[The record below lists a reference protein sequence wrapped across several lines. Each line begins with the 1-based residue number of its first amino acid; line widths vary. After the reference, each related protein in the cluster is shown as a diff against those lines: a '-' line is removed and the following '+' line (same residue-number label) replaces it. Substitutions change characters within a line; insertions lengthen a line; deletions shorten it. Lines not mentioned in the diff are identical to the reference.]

1 MNAHNM
7 KELSSSRR
15 FWNEYI
21 KVYRLKIIISI
32 LLIAVVAISSSFYP
46 LTINWSFKLIE
57 EGNGKYL
64 FIVMLIV
71 PFIALLRGLSNYLQ
85 ILLVNKTALNIVGD
99 LQKKIYE
106 KIIQSNIEIIE
117 DNGAGN
123 LISRLSNDTTLI
135 LQALERLMNSLLKD
149 GLTALVLLITM
160 IYLDWKLAIVIC
172 LLLPVVALPIYKIG
186 KKVNNISKG
195 AQIQI
200 GKFTNLLNQSFQNIQ
215 TIKSFQLENRE
226 IQNTNQE
233 IEKRIFNLY
242 KLTKY
247 RAIMS
252 PIIEVLAGIFI
263 GLLLTFAG
271 YQILEGNSTL
281 GQLTAFIT
289 ALLMISDPIRRIS
302 TLNSVYQE
310 GLAAVERVYVL
321 YSNCNIIEDKPDSLN
336 FPVDYNLLKFE
347 NISFK
352 YKADQRNVLNNITF
366 AIKEGT
372 RNYIIGESGAGK
384 STIFK
389 LLIRLHE
396 AKSGEIKFGDT
407 EIQDIQIKSLRSC
420 VSVVSQN
427 TFIFNDT
434 LKNNIN
440 LEKNESSENIDF
452 EKLMDDLNINNF
464 ADKLQNKYDTKI
476 GIDGISLSGGE
487 LQRLAIARAIYKNA
501 PLLLLDEAT
510 NSLDS
515 INEIEINKTLDK
527 YFKDK
532 TVIIIAHKLE
542 TIKDADNIIVL
553 KDGNMVGAG
562 KYEDLQKENKYF
574 QDLINSSFLK

>member
-476 GIDGISLSGGE
+476 CIDGISLSGGE

-532 TVIIIAHKLE
+532 TVLIIAHKLE

>member
-310 GLAAVERVYVL
+310 GLAAVERVYGL

-366 AIKEGT
+366 TIKEGT

-532 TVIIIAHKLE
+532 TVLIIAHKLE

>member
-21 KVYRLKIIISI
+21 KAYRLKIIISI

-149 GLTALVLLITM
+149 GLTALALLITM

-532 TVIIIAHKLE
+532 TVLIIAHKLE

>member
-1 MNAHNM
+1 MNAYNM

-57 EGNGKYL
+57 EGNGKFL
-64 FIVMLIV
+64 FIVVLIV

-106 KIIQSNIEIIE
+106 KIIQSNIETIE

-135 LQALERLMNSLLKD
+135 LEALERLMNSLLKD
-149 GLTALVLLITM
+149 GLTGLVLLITM
-160 IYLDWKLAIVIC
+160 IYLDWKLAIIIC
-172 LLLPVVALPIYKIG
+172 LLLPIIALPIYKIG
-186 KKVNNISKG
+186 KKVNSISKG

-200 GKFTNLLNQSFQNIQ
+200 GKFTNLLNQSFHNIH

-233 IEKRIFNLY
+233 IERRIFNLY

-271 YQILEGNSTL
+271 YQILEGNSSL

-310 GLAAVERVYVL
+310 GLAAVDRVYGL
-321 YSNCNIIEDKPDSLN
+321 YSNCNIIADKPDSVV
-336 FPVDYNLLKFE
+336 FPIDYDLLRFE
-347 NISFK
+347 NVSFK
-352 YKADQRNVLNNITF
+352 YKSDQRSVLNNITF
-366 AIKEGT
+366 TIKEGT

-396 AKSGEIKFGDT
+396 AKSGDIKFGNTDI
-407 EIQDIQIKSLRSC
+407 EDIQIKSLRSC
-420 VSVVSQN
+420 VSIVSQN

-440 LEKNESSENIDF
+440 LNQNASSENIDF
-452 EKLMDDLNINNF
+452 HKLMDDLNINNF
-464 ADKLQNKYDTKI
+464 ADKLPNKYDTKI

-527 YFKDK
+527 YFTDK
-532 TVIIIAHKLE
+532 TVLIIAHKLE

-562 KYEDLQKENKYF
+562 KYEDLEENNEYF

>member
-172 LLLPVVALPIYKIG
+172 LLLPVIALPIYKIG

-310 GLAAVERVYVL
+310 GLAAVERVYGL

-336 FPVDYNLLKFE
+336 FPIDYNLLKFE

-352 YKADQRNVLNNITF
+352 YKSDQRNVLNNITF
-366 AIKEGT
+366 TIKEGT

-440 LEKNESSENIDF
+440 LKKNESSENIDF

-532 TVIIIAHKLE
+532 TVLIIAHKLE

>member
-1 MNAHNM
+1 MNAYNM

-57 EGNGKYL
+57 NGNGEYL

-71 PFIALLRGLSNYLQ
+71 PIIALIRGLSNYIQ
-85 ILLVNKTALNIVGD
+85 ILLVNKTALKIVGD
-99 LQKKIYE
+99 FQKKIYE
-106 KIIQSNIEIIE
+106 KIIKSNIEIIE

-135 LQALERLMNSLLKD
+135 LQALESLLNRLLKD

-160 IYLDWKLAIVIC
+160 IYLDWKLAIIIC
-172 LLLPVVALPIYKIG
+172 FLVPFVAFPIYKIG

-200 GKFTNLLNQSFQNIQ
+200 GQFTNLLNQSFQNIQ

-226 IQNTNQE
+226 IQHADQE
-233 IEKRIFNLY
+233 IERRINNLY
-242 KLTKY
+242 RLRKY
-247 RAIMS
+247 RAIMN

-263 GLLLTFAG
+263 GLLLAFAG
-271 YQILEGNSTL
+271 YQILEGNSSL

-302 TLNSVYQE
+302 TLNSIYQE
-310 GLAAVERVYVL
+310 GLAAVERAYGL
-321 YSNCNIIEDKPDSLN
+321 YNDCNIIEDKPNSVN
-336 FPVDYNLLKFE
+336 FPIDYNLLKFE
-347 NISFK
+347 NVSFK
-352 YKADQRNVLNNITF
+352 YKSDQRNVLNNITF
-366 AIKEGT
+366 AIKGGT

-420 VSVVSQN
+420 ISVVTQN

-440 LEKNESSENIDF
+440 LKKNESSENIDF

>member
-1 MNAHNM
+1 MNAYNM

-57 EGNGKYL
+57 NGNGEYL

-71 PFIALLRGLSNYLQ
+71 PIIALIRGLSNYIQ
-85 ILLVNKTALNIVGD
+85 ILLVNKTALKIVGD
-99 LQKKIYE
+99 FQKKIYE
-106 KIIQSNIEIIE
+106 KIIKSNIEIIE

-135 LQALERLMNSLLKD
+135 LQALESLLNRLLKD

-172 LLLPVVALPIYKIG
+172 FLVPFVAFPIYKIG

-200 GKFTNLLNQSFQNIQ
+200 GQFTNLLNQSFQNIQ

-226 IQNTNQE
+226 IQHADQE
-233 IEKRIFNLY
+233 IERRINNLY
-242 KLTKY
+242 RLRKY
-247 RAIMS
+247 RAIMN

-263 GLLLTFAG
+263 GLLLAFAG
-271 YQILEGNSTL
+271 YQILEGNSSL

-302 TLNSVYQE
+302 TLNSIYQE
-310 GLAAVERVYVL
+310 GLAAVERAYGL
-321 YSNCNIIEDKPDSLN
+321 YNDCNIIEDKPNSVN
-336 FPVDYNLLKFE
+336 FPIDYNLLKFE

-352 YKADQRNVLNNITF
+352 YKSDQRNILNNITF

-420 VSVVSQN
+420 ISVVTQN

-440 LEKNESSENIDF
+440 LKKNESSENIDF

-574 QDLINSSFLK
+574 QDLVNSSFLV

>member
-149 GLTALVLLITM
+149 GLTALALLVTM

-302 TLNSVYQE
+302 TLNSIYQE
-310 GLAAVERVYVL
+310 GLAAVERVYGL

-336 FPVDYNLLKFE
+336 FPVDYNQLKFE

-532 TVIIIAHKLE
+532 TVLIIAHKLE

>member
-1 MNAHNM
+1 MNASNM
-7 KELSSSRR
+7 KEQNSSRR

-21 KVYRLKIIISI
+21 KVYRFRIMLSI
-32 LLIAVVAISSSFYP
+32 LLIAVVAISSSLYP
-46 LTINWSFKLIE
+46 LTINWSFQLIE
-57 EGNGKYL
+57 DGNGKYL
-64 FIVMLIV
+64 FIVMIIV
-71 PFIALLRGLSNYLQ
+71 PIIALIRGLSNYLQ
-85 ILLVNKTALNIVGD
+85 ILLVNKTALNIIGD
-99 LQKKIYE
+99 LQKKLYAM
-106 KIIQSNIEIIE
+106 IIRSNIEIIE

-135 LQALERLMNSLLKD
+135 LQALERLMDSLVKD
-149 GLTALVLLITM
+149 GLTAIVLLITM

-172 LLLPVVALPIYKIG
+172 FLLPFVAIPIYKIG
-186 KKVNNISKG
+186 KKVNSISRG
-195 AQIQI
+195 AQLQI
-200 GKFTNLLNQSFQNIQ
+200 GQFTNLLNQSFQNIQ

-226 IQNTNQE
+226 IQYTNKE
-233 IEKRIFNLY
+233 IQTRILNLFR
-242 KLTKY
+242 LTKY
-247 RAIMS
+247 RAIMN
-252 PIIEVLAGIFI
+252 PIIEILAGIFI

-289 ALLMISDPIRRIS
+289 ALLMISDPIRKIS

-310 GLAAVERVYVL
+310 GLAAVDRVYELYGDCDVL
-321 YSNCNIIEDKPDSLN
+321 EDKPDAVN
-336 FPVDYNLLKFE
+336 FPTEYNLLTFE
-347 NISFK
+347 NVSFR
-352 YKADQRNVLNNITF
+352 YKSDQRDVLNKITF
-366 AIKEGT
+366 TIKEGT

-389 LLIRLHE
+389 LLIRLNE
-396 AKSGEIKFGDT
+396 AKSGNIKFGNTDI
-407 EIQDIQIKSLRSC
+407 EDIQIKSLRSC
-420 VSVVSQN
+420 ISFVSQN

-440 LEKNESSENIDF
+440 LQHNENSETIDF
-452 EKLMDDLNINNF
+452 NKLMDDLNINNF
-464 ADKLQNKYDTKI
+464 VDKLSDKYNTKI

-487 LQRLAIARAIYKNA
+487 LQRLAIARAIYKDA

-515 INEIEINKTLDK
+515 INEIEINKTLDR

-532 TVIIIAHKLE
+532 TVLIIAHKLE

-553 KDGNMVGAG
+553 KDGNVVGTG
-562 KYEDLQKENKYF
+562 KYEYLKNENKYF
-574 QDLINSSFLK
+574 QDLINSPILK

>member
-1 MNAHNM
+1 M

-15 FWNEYI
+15 FWDEYI
-21 KVYRLKIIISI
+21 KTYRIQIIISI
-32 LLIAVVAISSSFYP
+32 LLITVVAISSSFYP

-57 EGNGKYL
+57 NGDGKYL
-64 FIVMLIV
+64 FIVMIIV
-71 PFIALLRGLSNYLQ
+71 PIIALIRGLSNYLQ

-99 LQKKIYE
+99 LQKKLYG
-106 KIIQSNIEIIE
+106 KIIQSNVEIIE

-149 GLTALVLLITM
+149 GLTAVVLLITM

-172 LLLPVVALPIYKIG
+172 FLVPVIAFPIYKIG

-200 GKFTNLLNQSFQNIQ
+200 GQFTNLLNQSFHNIQ

-226 IQNTNQE
+226 TQNANQE
-233 IEKRIFNLY
+233 IDRRIFNLF

-247 RAIMS
+247 RAIMG

-271 YQILEGNSTL
+271 YQILEGNSSL

-310 GLAAVERVYVL
+310 GLAAVERAYGL
-321 YSNCNIIEDKPDSLN
+321 YSDCNIIEDNTNSVN
-336 FPVDYNLLKFE
+336 FPKDYKLLKFD
-347 NISFK
+347 NVSFK
-352 YKADQRNVLNNITF
+352 YKSDQRNVLNDITF
-366 AIKEGT
+366 TIKEGT

-396 AKSGEIKFGDT
+396 ANYGDIKFGQVNI
-407 EIQDIQIKSLRSC
+407 EDIKIKSLRS
-420 VSVVSQN
+420 SISIVSQN

-440 LEKNESSENIDF
+440 LEQNESSKNVDF
-452 EKLMDDLNINNF
+452 DKLMDDLNINNF
-464 ADKLQNKYDTKI
+464 VDKLPNKYNTKI

-527 YFKDK
+527 YFVDK
-532 TVIIIAHKLE
+532 TVLIIAHKLA

-553 KDGNMVGAG
+553 KDGNVVGAG
-562 KYEDLQKENKYF
+562 KYSDLQEKNKYF
-574 QDLINSSFLK
+574 QNLINSSFLK

>member
-1 MNAHNM
+1 MNAYNM

-57 EGNGKYL
+57 EGNGKFL
-64 FIVMLIV
+64 FIVVLIV

-106 KIIQSNIEIIE
+106 KIIQSNIETIE

-135 LQALERLMNSLLKD
+135 LEALERLMNSLLKD
-149 GLTALVLLITM
+149 GLTGLVLLITM
-160 IYLDWKLAIVIC
+160 IYLDWKLAIIIC
-172 LLLPVVALPIYKIG
+172 LLLPIIALPIYKIG
-186 KKVNNISKG
+186 KKVNSISKG

-200 GKFTNLLNQSFQNIQ
+200 GKFTNLLNQSFHNIQ

-233 IEKRIFNLY
+233 IERRIFNLY

-271 YQILEGNSTL
+271 YQILEGNSSL

-310 GLAAVERVYVL
+310 GLAAVDRVYVL
-321 YSNCNIIEDKPDSLN
+321 YSNCNIIADKPDSVV
-336 FPVDYNLLKFE
+336 FPIDYDLLRFE
-347 NISFK
+347 NVSFK
-352 YKADQRNVLNNITF
+352 YKSDQRSVLNNITF
-366 AIKEGT
+366 TIKEGT

-396 AKSGEIKFGDT
+396 AKSGDIKFGDT
-407 EIQDIQIKSLRSC
+407 DIEDIQIKSLRSC
-420 VSVVSQN
+420 VSIVSQN

-440 LEKNESSENIDF
+440 LNQNASFENIDF
-452 EKLMDDLNINNF
+452 HKLMDDLNINNF
-464 ADKLQNKYDTKI
+464 ADKLPNKYDTKI

-527 YFKDK
+527 YFTDK
-532 TVIIIAHKLE
+532 TVLIIAHKLE

-562 KYEDLQKENKYF
+562 KYEDLEENNEYF

>member
-1 MNAHNM
+1 M
-7 KELSSSRR
+7 KERNSSRR

-21 KVYRLKIIISI
+21 KIYRFRITVSI

-57 EGNGKYL
+57 DGNGKYL

-71 PFIALLRGLSNYLQ
+71 PLIALIRGLSNYLQ
-85 ILLVNKTALNIVGD
+85 ILLVNKTALSIVGD
-99 LQKKIYE
+99 LQKTLYA

-135 LQALERLMNSLLKD
+135 LQALERLMNSLVKD
-149 GLTALVLLITM
+149 GLTAIVLLITM

-172 LLLPVVALPIYKIG
+172 FLLPLVAIPIYKIG
-186 KKVNNISKG
+186 KKVNSISRG
-195 AQIQI
+195 AQVQI

-215 TIKSFQLENRE
+215 TIKSFQLESRE
-226 IQNTNQE
+226 INYTNQE
-233 IEKRIFNLY
+233 IETRILNLFR
-242 KLTKY
+242 LTKY
-247 RAIMS
+247 RAIMG

-263 GLLLTFAG
+263 GILLTFAG

-310 GLAAVERVYVL
+310 GLAAVDRVYDL
-321 YSNCNIIEDKPDSLN
+321 YSNCDFIEDKYDAVK
-336 FPVDYNLLKFE
+336 FPNEYNLLKFE
-347 NISFK
+347 NITFK
-352 YKADQRNVLNNITF
+352 YKSDQRDVLNNITF

-384 STIFK
+384 STVFK
-389 LLIRLHE
+389 LLTRLHE
-396 AKSGEIKFGDT
+396 AKSGNIKFG
-407 EIQDIQIKSLRSC
+407 EIDISDIQLKSLRSQI
-420 VSVVSQN
+420 SIVSQN

-440 LEKNESSENIDF
+440 LQPNKSSKNIDF
-452 EKLMDDLNINNF
+452 DKLMDDLNITNF
-464 ADKLQNKYDTKI
+464 VDKLSDKYNTKI

-487 LQRLAIARAIYKNA
+487 LQRLAIARSIYKDA

-532 TVIIIAHKLE
+532 TVLIIAHKLE
-542 TIKDADNIIVL
+542 TIKNADNIIIL
-553 KDGNMVGAG
+553 KDGNVVGTG
-562 KYEDLQKENKYF
+562 KYEHLKKDNKYF
-574 QDLINSSFLK
+574 QDLINSTLK

>member
-1 MNAHNM
+1 MNAYNM

-57 EGNGKYL
+57 NGNGEYL

-71 PFIALLRGLSNYLQ
+71 PIIALIRGLSNYIQ
-85 ILLVNKTALNIVGD
+85 ILLVNKTALKIVGD
-99 LQKKIYE
+99 FQKKIYE
-106 KIIQSNIEIIE
+106 KIIKSNIEIIE

-135 LQALERLMNSLLKD
+135 LQALESLLNRLLKD

-172 LLLPVVALPIYKIG
+172 FLVPFIAFPIYKIG

-200 GKFTNLLNQSFQNIQ
+200 GQFTNLLNQSFQNIQ

-226 IQNTNQE
+226 IQHADQE
-233 IEKRIFNLY
+233 IERRINNLY
-242 KLTKY
+242 RLRKY
-247 RAIMS
+247 RAIMN

-263 GLLLTFAG
+263 GLLLAFAG
-271 YQILEGNSTL
+271 YQILEGNSSL

-302 TLNSVYQE
+302 TLNSIYQE
-310 GLAAVERVYVL
+310 GLAAVERAYGL
-321 YSNCNIIEDKPDSLN
+321 YNDCNIIEDKPNSVN
-336 FPVDYNLLKFE
+336 FPIDYNLLKFE
-347 NISFK
+347 NVSFK
-352 YKADQRNVLNNITF
+352 YKSDQRNVLNNITF
-366 AIKEGT
+366 AIKGGT

-420 VSVVSQN
+420 ISVVTQN

-440 LEKNESSENIDF
+440 LKKNESSENIDF

-574 QDLINSSFLK
+574 QDLVNSSFLV

>member
-1 MNAHNM
+1 MNAFNM

-21 KVYRLKIIISI
+21 KAYKTKIIISI
-32 LLIAVVAISSSFYP
+32 LLISVVAISSSFYP

-57 EGNGKYL
+57 NGNGKYL
-64 FIVMLIV
+64 FIVMIIV
-71 PFIALLRGLSNYLQ
+71 PIIALIRGLSNYLQ

-99 LQKKIYE
+99 LQKKLYE
-106 KIIQSNIEIIE
+106 KIIKSNIEIIE

-135 LQALERLMNSLLKD
+135 LQALENLLNRLLKD

-160 IYLDWKLAIVIC
+160 IYLDWKLAIAIC
-172 LLLPVVALPIYKIG
+172 FLVPFIAFPIYKIG

-200 GKFTNLLNQSFQNIQ
+200 GQFTNLLNQSFQNIQ

-226 IQNTNQE
+226 IKNTNQE

-242 KLTKY
+242 KLRKY
-247 RAIMS
+247 RAIMN

-263 GLLLTFAG
+263 GLLLAFAG
-271 YQILEGNSTL
+271 YQILEGNSSL

-289 ALLMISDPIRRIS
+289 ALLMISDPVRRIS
-302 TLNSVYQE
+302 TLNSIYQE
-310 GLAAVERVYVL
+310 GLAAVERVYSL
-321 YSNCNIIEDKPDSLN
+321 YSDCNIIEDNSSSVN
-336 FPVDYNLLKFE
+336 FPNNYNLILFD
-347 NISFK
+347 NVSFK
-352 YKADQRNVLNNITF
+352 YKQDQHNVLNNITF
-366 AIKEGT
+366 TLKEGT

-389 LLIRLHE
+389 LLIRLHDV
-396 AKSGEIKFGDT
+396 KNGDIKFGKT
-407 EIQDIQIKSLRSC
+407 DIDDIKIKSLRS
-420 VSVVSQN
+420 SISIVSQN
-427 TFIFNDT
+427 TFIFNDS

-440 LEKNESSENIDF
+440 LEQNESAENIDF
-452 EKLMDDLNINNF
+452 DELMDDLNINNF
-464 ADKLQNKYDTKI
+464 VDKLPNKYNTKI

-527 YFKDK
+527 YFTDK
-532 TVIIIAHKLE
+532 TVLIIAHKLE

-553 KDGNMVGAG
+553 KEGNVVGSG
-562 KYEDLQKENKYF
+562 KYSDLQEKNKYF

>member
-1 MNAHNM
+1 MNAYNM

-57 EGNGKYL
+57 NGNGEYL

-71 PFIALLRGLSNYLQ
+71 PIIALIRGLSNYIQ
-85 ILLVNKTALNIVGD
+85 ILLVNKTALKIVGD
-99 LQKKIYE
+99 FQKKIYE
-106 KIIQSNIEIIE
+106 KIIKSNIEIIE

-135 LQALERLMNSLLKD
+135 LQALESLLNRLLKD

-160 IYLDWKLAIVIC
+160 IYLDWKLAIIIC
-172 LLLPVVALPIYKIG
+172 FLVPFVAFPIYKIG

-200 GKFTNLLNQSFQNIQ
+200 GQFTNLLNQSFQNIQ

-226 IQNTNQE
+226 IQHADQE
-233 IEKRIFNLY
+233 IERRINNLY
-242 KLTKY
+242 RLRKY
-247 RAIMS
+247 RAIMN

-263 GLLLTFAG
+263 GLLLAFAG
-271 YQILEGNSTL
+271 YQILEGNSSL

-302 TLNSVYQE
+302 TLNSIYQE
-310 GLAAVERVYVL
+310 GLAAVERAYGL
-321 YSNCNIIEDKPDSLN
+321 YNDCNIIEDKPNSVN
-336 FPVDYNLLKFE
+336 FPIDYNLLKFE
-347 NISFK
+347 NVSFK
-352 YKADQRNVLNNITF
+352 YKSDQRNVLNNITF
-366 AIKEGT
+366 AIKGGT

-420 VSVVSQN
+420 ISVVTQN

-440 LEKNESSENIDF
+440 LKKNESSENIDF

-532 TVIIIAHKLE
+532 TVLIIAHKLE

>member
-1 MNAHNM
+1 MNASNM
-7 KELSSSRR
+7 LHRSTSRR
-15 FWNEYI
+15 FWDEYI
-21 KVYRLKIIISI
+21 KVYKSRIALSI
-32 LLIAVVAISSSFYP
+32 LLIAIVAISSSFYP
-46 LTINWSFKLIE
+46 LTINWSFNLIE
-57 EGNGKYL
+57 SGNGKYL
-64 FIVMLIV
+64 YLVMVII
-71 PFIALLRGLSNYLQ
+71 PFIALIKGLSNYIQ

-99 LQKKIYE
+99 LQKKLYAKVIN
-106 KIIQSNIEIIE
+106 SNIEIIE

-135 LQALERLMNSLLKD
+135 LQALEKIMDSLIKD
-149 GLTALVLLITM
+149 GLTAFVLLITM
-160 IYLDWKLAIVIC
+160 IYLDWKLAIAIFC
-172 LLLPVVALPIYKIG
+172 LLPLIAVPVYKIG
-186 KKVNNISKG
+186 QKVNNISKG
-195 AQIQI
+195 AQVQI
-200 GKFTNLLNQSFQNIQ
+200 GQFTNLLNQSFQNIQ
-215 TIKSFQLENRE
+215 TIKSFQLEDRE
-226 IQNTNQE
+226 INYTNHE
-233 IEKRIFNLY
+233 IEKRILNLF

-247 RAIMS
+247 RTIMG
-252 PIIEVLAGIFI
+252 PIIEILAGLSI
-263 GLLLTFAG
+263 GVLLTFAG
-271 YQILEGNSTL
+271 YQILEGNSSL

-289 ALLMISDPIRRIS
+289 ALLMISDPIRKIS

-310 GLAAVERVYVL
+310 GLAAVDRIYDL
-321 YSNCNIIEDKPDSLN
+321 YNNCILIEDKVGSTI
-336 FPVDYNLLKFE
+336 FPTEYSHLKFE
-347 NISFK
+347 DVSFK
-352 YKADQRNVLNNITF
+352 YKSDQRNVLNNINF
-366 AIKEGT
+366 SIKEGT

-396 AKSGEIKFGDT
+396 ATSGDIKFGDT
-407 EIQDIQIKSLRSC
+407 GIEDIQIKSLRSC

-440 LEKNESSENIDF
+440 LKKNESSENIDF

-532 TVIIIAHKLE
+532 TVLIIAHKLE

>member
-1 MNAHNM
+1 MNASNM
-7 KELSSSRR
+7 KERNSSRR

-21 KVYRLKIIISI
+21 KIYRFRITVSI

-57 EGNGKYL
+57 DGNGKYL

-71 PFIALLRGLSNYLQ
+71 PLIALIRGLSNYLQ
-85 ILLVNKTALNIVGD
+85 ILLVNKTALSIVGD
-99 LQKKIYE
+99 LQKTLYA

-135 LQALERLMNSLLKD
+135 LQALERLMNSLVKD
-149 GLTALVLLITM
+149 GLTAIVLLITM

-172 LLLPVVALPIYKIG
+172 FLLPLVAIPIYKIG
-186 KKVNNISKG
+186 KKVNSISKG
-195 AQIQI
+195 AQVQI

-215 TIKSFQLENRE
+215 TIKSFQLESRE
-226 IQNTNQE
+226 INYTNQE
-233 IEKRIFNLY
+233 IEIRILNLFR
-242 KLTKY
+242 LTKY
-247 RAIMS
+247 RAIMG

-263 GLLLTFAG
+263 GILLTFAG

-310 GLAAVERVYVL
+310 GLAAVDRVYDL
-321 YSNCNIIEDKPDSLN
+321 YSNCDFIEDKSDAVK
-336 FPVDYNLLKFE
+336 FPSEYNILKFE

-352 YKADQRNVLNNITF
+352 YKSDQRDVLNNITF

-384 STIFK
+384 STVFK
-389 LLIRLHE
+389 LLTRLHE
-396 AKSGEIKFGDT
+396 VKSGNIKFG
-407 EIQDIQIKSLRSC
+407 EIDISDIQLKSLRSQI
-420 VSVVSQN
+420 SIVSQN

-440 LEKNESSENIDF
+440 LQPNKSSKNIDF
-452 EKLMDDLNINNF
+452 DKLMDDLNITNF
-464 ADKLQNKYDTKI
+464 VDKLSDKYNTKI

-487 LQRLAIARAIYKNA
+487 LQRLAIARSIYKDA

-532 TVIIIAHKLE
+532 TVLIIAHKLE
-542 TIKDADNIIVL
+542 TIKNADNIIIL
-553 KDGNMVGAG
+553 KDGNVVGAG
-562 KYEDLQKENKYF
+562 KYEHLKKDNKYF
-574 QDLINSSFLK
+574 QDLINSTLK

>member
-233 IEKRIFNLY
+233 IEKRIYNLY

-310 GLAAVERVYVL
+310 GLAAVERVYGL

-352 YKADQRNVLNNITF
+352 YKSDQRNVLNNITF

-532 TVIIIAHKLE
+532 TVLIIAHKLE

>member
-310 GLAAVERVYVL
+310 GLAAVERVYGL

-440 LEKNESSENIDF
+440 LKKNESSENIDF

-532 TVIIIAHKLE
+532 TVLIIAHKLE

>member
-1 MNAHNM
+1 MNAYNM

-57 EGNGKYL
+57 EGNGKFL
-64 FIVMLIV
+64 FIVVLIV

-106 KIIQSNIEIIE
+106 KIIQSNIETIE

-149 GLTALVLLITM
+149 GLTGLVLLITM
-160 IYLDWKLAIVIC
+160 IYLDWKLAIIIC
-172 LLLPVVALPIYKIG
+172 LLLPIIALPIYKIG
-186 KKVNNISKG
+186 KKVNSISKG

-200 GKFTNLLNQSFQNIQ
+200 GKFTNLLNQSFHNIQ

-233 IEKRIFNLY
+233 IERRIFNLY

-271 YQILEGNSTL
+271 YQILEGNSSL

-310 GLAAVERVYVL
+310 GLAAVDRVYGL
-321 YSNCNIIEDKPDSLN
+321 YSNCNIIADKTDSVV
-336 FPVDYNLLKFE
+336 FPIDYDLLRFE
-347 NISFK
+347 NVSFK
-352 YKADQRNVLNNITF
+352 YKSDQRSVLNNITF
-366 AIKEGT
+366 TIKEGT

-396 AKSGEIKFGDT
+396 AKSGDIKFGDT
-407 EIQDIQIKSLRSC
+407 DIEDIQIKSLRSC
-420 VSVVSQN
+420 VSIVSQN

-440 LEKNESSENIDF
+440 LNQNASSENIDF
-452 EKLMDDLNINNF
+452 HKLMDDLNINNF
-464 ADKLQNKYDTKI
+464 ADKLPNKYDTKI

-527 YFKDK
+527 YFTDK
-532 TVIIIAHKLE
+532 TVLIIAHKLE

-562 KYEDLQKENKYF
+562 KYEDLEENNEYF

>member
-1 MNAHNM
+1 MNAFNM

-21 KVYRLKIIISI
+21 KAYKTKIIISI
-32 LLIAVVAISSSFYP
+32 LLISVVAISSSFYP

-57 EGNGKYL
+57 NGNGKYL
-64 FIVMLIV
+64 FIVMIIV
-71 PFIALLRGLSNYLQ
+71 PIIALIRGLSNYLQ

-99 LQKKIYE
+99 LQKKLYE
-106 KIIQSNIEIIE
+106 KIIKSNIEIIE

-135 LQALERLMNSLLKD
+135 LQALENLLNRLLKD
-149 GLTALVLLITM
+149 GLTAFVLLITM
-160 IYLDWKLAIVIC
+160 IYLDWKLAIAIC
-172 LLLPVVALPIYKIG
+172 FLVPFIAFPIYKIG

-200 GKFTNLLNQSFQNIQ
+200 GQFTNLLNQSFQNIQ

-226 IQNTNQE
+226 IKNTNQE

-242 KLTKY
+242 KLRKY
-247 RAIMS
+247 RAIMN

-263 GLLLTFAG
+263 GLLLAFAG
-271 YQILEGNSTL
+271 YQILEGNSSL

-289 ALLMISDPIRRIS
+289 ALLMISDPVRRIS
-302 TLNSVYQE
+302 TLNSIYQE
-310 GLAAVERVYVL
+310 GLAAVERVYSL
-321 YSNCNIIEDKPDSLN
+321 YSDCNIIEDNSSSVN
-336 FPVDYNLLKFE
+336 FPNNYNLILFD
-347 NISFK
+347 NVSFK
-352 YKADQRNVLNNITF
+352 YKQDQHNVLNNITF
-366 AIKEGT
+366 TLKEGT

-389 LLIRLHE
+389 LLIRLHDV
-396 AKSGEIKFGDT
+396 KNGDIKFGKT
-407 EIQDIQIKSLRSC
+407 DIDDIKIKSLRS
-420 VSVVSQN
+420 SISIVSQN
-427 TFIFNDT
+427 TFIFNDS

-440 LEKNESSENIDF
+440 LEQNEDAENIDF
-452 EKLMDDLNINNF
+452 DELMDDLNINNF
-464 ADKLQNKYDTKI
+464 VDKLPNKYNTKI

-527 YFKDK
+527 YFTDK
-532 TVIIIAHKLE
+532 TVLIIAHKLE

-553 KDGNMVGAG
+553 KEGNVVGSG
-562 KYEDLQKENKYF
+562 KYSDLQEKNKYF

>member
-1 MNAHNM
+1 MNAYNM

-57 EGNGKYL
+57 NGNGEYL

-71 PFIALLRGLSNYLQ
+71 PIIALIRGLSNYIQ
-85 ILLVNKTALNIVGD
+85 ILLVNKTALKIVGD
-99 LQKKIYE
+99 FQKKIYE
-106 KIIQSNIEIIE
+106 KIIKSNIEIIE

-135 LQALERLMNSLLKD
+135 LQALESLLNRLLKD

-172 LLLPVVALPIYKIG
+172 FLVPFIAFPIYKIG

-200 GKFTNLLNQSFQNIQ
+200 GQFTNLLNQSFQNIQ

-226 IQNTNQE
+226 IQHADQE
-233 IEKRIFNLY
+233 IERRINNLY
-242 KLTKY
+242 RLRKY
-247 RAIMS
+247 RAIMN

-263 GLLLTFAG
+263 GLLLAFAG
-271 YQILEGNSTL
+271 YQILEGNSSL

-302 TLNSVYQE
+302 TLNSIYQE
-310 GLAAVERVYVL
+310 GLAAVERAYGL
-321 YSNCNIIEDKPDSLN
+321 YNDCNIIEDKPNSVN
-336 FPVDYNLLKFE
+336 FPIDYNLLKFE
-347 NISFK
+347 NVSFK
-352 YKADQRNVLNNITF
+352 YKSDQRNVLNNITF
-366 AIKEGT
+366 AIKGGT
-372 RNYIIGESGAGK
+372 RNYIIGESCAGK

-420 VSVVSQN
+420 ISVVTQN

-440 LEKNESSENIDF
+440 LKKNESSENIDF

-464 ADKLQNKYDTKI
+464 ADKLQDKYDTKI

-574 QDLINSSFLK
+574 QDLVNSSFLV

>member
-1 MNAHNM
+1 MNAFNM

-21 KVYRLKIIISI
+21 KAYKTKIIISI
-32 LLIAVVAISSSFYP
+32 LLISVVAISSSFYP

-57 EGNGKYL
+57 NGNGKYL
-64 FIVMLIV
+64 FIVMIIV
-71 PFIALLRGLSNYLQ
+71 PIIALIRGLSNYLQ

-99 LQKKIYE
+99 LQKKLYE
-106 KIIQSNIEIIE
+106 KIIKSNIEIIE

-135 LQALERLMNSLLKD
+135 LQALENLLNRLLKD
-149 GLTALVLLITM
+149 GLTAFVLLITM
-160 IYLDWKLAIVIC
+160 IYLDWKLAIAIC
-172 LLLPVVALPIYKIG
+172 FLVPFIAFPIYKIG

-200 GKFTNLLNQSFQNIQ
+200 GQFTNLLNQSFQNIQ

-226 IQNTNQE
+226 IKNTNQE

-242 KLTKY
+242 KLRKY
-247 RAIMS
+247 RAIMN

-263 GLLLTFAG
+263 GLLLAFAG
-271 YQILEGNSTL
+271 YQILEGNSSL

-289 ALLMISDPIRRIS
+289 ALLMISDPVRRIS
-302 TLNSVYQE
+302 TLNSIYQE
-310 GLAAVERVYVL
+310 GLAAVERAYSL
-321 YSNCNIIEDKPDSLN
+321 YSDCNIIEDNSSSVN
-336 FPVDYNLLKFE
+336 FPNNYNLILFD
-347 NISFK
+347 NVSFK
-352 YKADQRNVLNNITF
+352 YKQDQHNVLNNITF
-366 AIKEGT
+366 TLKEGT

-389 LLIRLHE
+389 LLIRLHDV
-396 AKSGEIKFGDT
+396 KNGDIKFGKT
-407 EIQDIQIKSLRSC
+407 DIDDIKIKSLRS
-420 VSVVSQN
+420 SISIVSQN
-427 TFIFNDT
+427 TFIFNDS

-440 LEKNESSENIDF
+440 LEQYESAENIDF
-452 EKLMDDLNINNF
+452 DELMDDLNINNF
-464 ADKLQNKYDTKI
+464 VDKLPNKYNTKI

-527 YFKDK
+527 YFTDK
-532 TVIIIAHKLE
+532 TVLIIAHKLE

-553 KDGNMVGAG
+553 KDGNVVGAG
-562 KYEDLQKENKYF
+562 KYSDLQEKNKYF

>member
-149 GLTALVLLITM
+149 GLTALALLITM

-302 TLNSVYQE
+302 TLNSIYQE
-310 GLAAVERVYVL
+310 GLAAVERVYGL

-440 LEKNESSENIDF
+440 LKKNESSENIDF

-532 TVIIIAHKLE
+532 TVLIIAHKLE

>member
-1 MNAHNM
+1 MLHR
-7 KELSSSRR
+7 STSRR
-15 FWNEYI
+15 FWDEYI
-21 KVYRLKIIISI
+21 KVYKSRIALSI
-32 LLIAVVAISSSFYP
+32 LLIAIVAISSSFYP
-46 LTINWSFKLIE
+46 LTINWSFNLIE
-57 EGNGKYL
+57 SGNGKYL
-64 FIVMLIV
+64 YLVMVII
-71 PFIALLRGLSNYLQ
+71 PFIALIKGLSNYIQ

-99 LQKKIYE
+99 LQKKLYAKVIN
-106 KIIQSNIEIIE
+106 SNIEIIE

-135 LQALERLMNSLLKD
+135 LQALEKIMDSLIKD
-149 GLTALVLLITM
+149 GLTAFVLLITM
-160 IYLDWKLAIVIC
+160 IYLDWKLAIAIFC
-172 LLLPVVALPIYKIG
+172 LLPLIAVPVYKIG
-186 KKVNNISKG
+186 QKVNNISKG
-195 AQIQI
+195 AQVQI
-200 GKFTNLLNQSFQNIQ
+200 GQFTNLLNQSFQNIQ
-215 TIKSFQLENRE
+215 TIKSFQLEDRE
-226 IQNTNQE
+226 INYTNHE
-233 IEKRIFNLY
+233 IEKRILNLF

-247 RAIMS
+247 RTIMG
-252 PIIEVLAGIFI
+252 PIIEILAGLSI
-263 GLLLTFAG
+263 GVLLTFAG
-271 YQILEGNSTL
+271 YQILEGNSSL

-289 ALLMISDPIRRIS
+289 ALLMISDPIRKIS

-310 GLAAVERVYVL
+310 GLAAVDRIYDL
-321 YSNCNIIEDKPDSLN
+321 YNNCILIEDKVGSTI
-336 FPVDYNLLKFE
+336 FPTEYSHLKFE
-347 NISFK
+347 DVSFK
-352 YKADQRNVLNNITF
+352 YKSDQRNVLNNINF
-366 AIKEGT
+366 SIKEGT

-396 AKSGEIKFGDT
+396 ATSGDIKFGDT
-407 EIQDIQIKSLRSC
+407 GIEDIQIKSLRSC

-440 LEKNESSENIDF
+440 LKKNESSENIDF

-532 TVIIIAHKLE
+532 TVLIIAHKLE

>member
-1 MNAHNM
+1 M

-336 FPVDYNLLKFE
+336 FPVDYNLIKFE

-532 TVIIIAHKLE
+532 TVLIIAHKLE

>member
-289 ALLMISDPIRRIS
+289 ALLMISDPIKRIS

-310 GLAAVERVYVL
+310 GLAAVERVYGL

-440 LEKNESSENIDF
+440 LEKNENSENIDF

-532 TVIIIAHKLE
+532 TVLIIAHKLE

>member
-1 MNAHNM
+1 MNARNM
-7 KELSSSRR
+7 RELSSSRR

-172 LLLPVVALPIYKIG
+172 LLLPVIALPVYKIG
-186 KKVNNISKG
+186 KKVNSISKG

-310 GLAAVERVYVL
+310 GLAAVERVYGL

-532 TVIIIAHKLE
+532 TVLIIAHKLE

>member
-160 IYLDWKLAIVIC
+160 IYLDWKLAMVIC
-172 LLLPVVALPIYKIG
+172 LLLPVIALPIYKIG

-310 GLAAVERVYVL
+310 GLAAVERVYGL
-321 YSNCNIIEDKPDSLN
+321 YSNCNIIEDKPNSLN
-336 FPVDYNLLKFE
+336 FPIDYNLLKFE

-352 YKADQRNVLNNITF
+352 YKSDQLNVLNNITF
-366 AIKEGT
+366 TIKEGT

-440 LEKNESSENIDF
+440 LKKNESSENIDF

-532 TVIIIAHKLE
+532 TVLIIAHKLE

>member
-1 MNAHNM
+1 
-7 KELSSSRR
+7 
-15 FWNEYI
+15 
-21 KVYRLKIIISI
+21 
-32 LLIAVVAISSSFYP
+32 
-46 LTINWSFKLIE
+46 
-57 EGNGKYL
+57 
-64 FIVMLIV
+64 
-71 PFIALLRGLSNYLQ
+71 
-85 ILLVNKTALNIVGD
+85 
-99 LQKKIYE
+99 
-106 KIIQSNIEIIE
+106 
-117 DNGAGN
+117 
-123 LISRLSNDTTLI
+123 
-135 LQALERLMNSLLKD
+135 
-149 GLTALVLLITM
+149 M

-242 KLTKY
+242 KLRKY
-247 RAIMS
+247 RAIMN

-352 YKADQRNVLNNITF
+352 YKSDQRNVLNNITF

-407 EIQDIQIKSLRSC
+407 
-420 VSVVSQN
+420 
-427 TFIFNDT
+427 
-434 LKNNIN
+434 
-440 LEKNESSENIDF
+440 
-452 EKLMDDLNINNF
+452 
-464 ADKLQNKYDTKI
+464 
-476 GIDGISLSGGE
+476 
-487 LQRLAIARAIYKNA
+487 
-501 PLLLLDEAT
+501 
-510 NSLDS
+510 
-515 INEIEINKTLDK
+515 
-527 YFKDK
+527 
-532 TVIIIAHKLE
+532 
-542 TIKDADNIIVL
+542 
-553 KDGNMVGAG
+553 
-562 KYEDLQKENKYF
+562 
-574 QDLINSSFLK
+574 

>member
-1 MNAHNM
+1 MNASNM
-7 KELSSSRR
+7 KERNSSRR

-21 KVYRLKIIISI
+21 KIYRFRITVSI

-57 EGNGKYL
+57 DGNGKYL

-71 PFIALLRGLSNYLQ
+71 PLIALIRGLSNYLQ
-85 ILLVNKTALNIVGD
+85 ILLVNKTALSIVGD
-99 LQKKIYE
+99 LQKTLYA

-135 LQALERLMNSLLKD
+135 LQALERLMNSLVKD
-149 GLTALVLLITM
+149 GLTAIVLLITM

-172 LLLPVVALPIYKIG
+172 FLLPLVAIPIYKIG
-186 KKVNNISKG
+186 KKVNSISKG
-195 AQIQI
+195 AQVQI

-215 TIKSFQLENRE
+215 TIKSFQLESRE
-226 IQNTNQE
+226 INYTNQE
-233 IEKRIFNLY
+233 IEIRILNLFR
-242 KLTKY
+242 LTKY
-247 RAIMS
+247 RAIMG

-263 GLLLTFAG
+263 GILLTFAG

-310 GLAAVERVYVL
+310 GLAAVDRVYDL
-321 YSNCNIIEDKPDSLN
+321 YSNCDFIEDKYDAVK
-336 FPVDYNLLKFE
+336 FPNEYNLLKFE
-347 NISFK
+347 NITFK
-352 YKADQRNVLNNITF
+352 YKSDQRDVLNNITF

-384 STIFK
+384 STVFK
-389 LLIRLHE
+389 LLTRLHE
-396 AKSGEIKFGDT
+396 VKSGNIKFG
-407 EIQDIQIKSLRSC
+407 EIDISDIQLKSLRSQI
-420 VSVVSQN
+420 SIVSQN

-440 LEKNESSENIDF
+440 LQPNKSSKNIDF
-452 EKLMDDLNINNF
+452 DKLMDDLNITNF
-464 ADKLQNKYDTKI
+464 VDKLSDKYNTKI

-487 LQRLAIARAIYKNA
+487 LQRLAIARSIYKDA

-532 TVIIIAHKLE
+532 TVLIIAHKLE
-542 TIKDADNIIVL
+542 TIKNADNIIIL
-553 KDGNMVGAG
+553 KDGNVVGAG
-562 KYEDLQKENKYF
+562 KYEHLKKDNKYF
-574 QDLINSSFLK
+574 QDLINSTLK

>member
-149 GLTALVLLITM
+149 GLTALALLITM

-310 GLAAVERVYVL
+310 GLAAVERVYGL

-440 LEKNESSENIDF
+440 LEQNESSENIDF

-532 TVIIIAHKLE
+532 TVLIIAHKLE

>member
-310 GLAAVERVYVL
+310 GLAAVERVYGL

-389 LLIRLHE
+389 LLTRLHE

>member
-1 MNAHNM
+1 MNAYNM

-57 EGNGKYL
+57 EGNGKFL

-71 PFIALLRGLSNYLQ
+71 PFIALLRGLSNFLQ

-172 LLLPVVALPIYKIG
+172 LLLPVIALPIYKIG
-186 KKVNNISKG
+186 KKVNSISKG

-310 GLAAVERVYVL
+310 GLAAVERVYGL
-321 YSNCNIIEDKPDSLN
+321 YSNCNIIEDKSDSVN
-336 FPVDYNLLKFE
+336 FPREYNLLKFE
-347 NISFK
+347 NVSFK
-352 YKADQRNVLNNITF
+352 YKSDQRNVLSNITF

-420 VSVVSQN
+420 VSIVSQN

-440 LEKNESSENIDF
+440 LKKNESSENIDF
-452 EKLMDDLNINNF
+452 DKLMDDLNINNF

-527 YFKDK
+527 YFIDK
-532 TVIIIAHKLE
+532 TVLIIAHKLE

-562 KYEDLQKENKYF
+562 KYEDLEENNEYF

>member
-1 MNAHNM
+1 MNARNM
-7 KELSSSRR
+7 RELSSSRR

-172 LLLPVVALPIYKIG
+172 LLLPVIALPVYKIG
-186 KKVNNISKG
+186 KKVNSISKG

-289 ALLMISDPIRRIS
+289 ALLMISDPIIRIS

-310 GLAAVERVYVL
+310 GLAAVERVYGL

-532 TVIIIAHKLE
+532 TVLIIAHKLE